1 MISTVGRTADV
12 KLVEPWK
19 KARVTYA
26 LWLRLLE
33 RLTEHYID
41 SAARLTDAY
50 RNEGPMTLERA
61 ERLRTVAEQAR
72 ASYWRV
78 LDGDP
83 LTVARLLAEV
93 EV

>member
-1 MISTVGRTADV
+1 MISAAGRTAEV
-12 KLVEPWK
+12 RLCEPWK

-33 RLTEHYID
+33 RLTEHYMD

-50 RNEGPMTLERA
+50 RSEGPMTLERA
-61 ERLRTVAEQAR
+61 DRLRTIAEQAR
-72 ASYWRV
+72 VSYWRV

-83 LTVARLLAEV
+83 LTVAKLLAEV